1 MIKISYNYSIQLDDQ
16 AWIVVIKYLV
26 MDSMFWCNDFL
37 KFLMT
42 MSLYFI
48 SFWSFFPPTWAFNNC
63 LHLTT
68 FSIVLILNPTQFE
81 APTLMLWPSKDT
93 IFAISRTLLM
103 YTYIYQ
109 LQTLNPPMQMLNFH
123 LKSFIVQQSSL
134 TCEKIKH
141 ML

>member
-1 MIKISYNYSIQLDDQ
+1 MIKISYNYFIQLDDR

-26 MDSMFWCNDFL
+26 MDSMFWCNDF
-37 KFLMT
+37 FRFSWQCHC
-42 MSLYFI
+42 SLFP
-48 SFWSFFPPTWAFNNC
+48 FGHFFPLTWAFNNC

-68 FSIVLILNPTQFE
+68 FFIVLILNPTQFE

-93 IFAISRTLLM
+93 IFVISRTLLM
-103 YTYIYQ
+103 YTYLSQ
-109 LQTLNPPMQMLNFH
+109 LQTLNPPMQMLKFH
-123 LKSFIVQQSSL
+123 FKSFIVQQSSL

>member
-1 MIKISYNYSIQLDDQ
+1 MIKISYNYFIQLDDQ

-26 MDSMFWCNDFL
+26 MDSMFWCNDFF

-48 SFWSFFPPTWAFNNC
+48 SFWSFFPPNLSIQQLSSPNNFFHC
-63 LHLTT
+63 SYIESHKVWSSYLDVMT
-68 FSIVLILNPTQFE
+68 FLEHHICYFKNIVDVYLSFPTPNF
-81 APTLMLWPSKDT
+81 
-93 IFAISRTLLM
+93 
-103 YTYIYQ
+103 
-109 LQTLNPPMQMLNFH
+109 NPPMQMLNFH
-123 LKSFIVQQSSL
+123 LKSFFVQQSSL